1 MKISI
6 PEKCSEIIGIIE
18 TSGFEAYAVGG
29 CVRDSLLGITPAD
42 WDITTNA
49 LPREVAEMFAPR
61 GNFSV
66 IPTGERFGTVTVFC
80 RAEKETYE
88 VTTYRSDGEYS
99 DGRRPDSVAFSD
111 NIADDLCRRD
121 FTVNSMAFNPESGL
135 IDRHNGQRHLREKT
149 LCLVGAP
156 SERLREDGLRIVRAV
171 RFAYK
176 LKFGIEKRTAEAIEA
191 AIKNGYLDR
200 ISRERIYAEL
210 LQIIEHLHAGN
221 EAQGLLE
228 RLLENIIPELT
239 EINLDRIFNAPPDVA
254 VRMTLLLCGVS
265 VSAAGEILGRLKFD
279 NKTKKEILTLL
290 EIADA
295 ASLAATNECVKR
307 TLNKT
312 GKQTF
317 ARLLDVQSARGKETS
332 GLRKVFD
339 CVIAAG
345 ECYSLKD
352 LAIGGGDLAAL
363 GLCGKEIGRR
373 LDACLEEVISGGLP
387 NDKVALLEFINTK
400 FS

>member
-18 TSGFEAYAVGG
+18 KSGFEAYAVGG

-49 LPREVAEMFAPR
+49 QPREVAEMFAAD

-121 FTVNSMAFNPESGL
+121 FTVNAMAFNPESGL

-149 LCLVGAP
+149 LCLVGEP
-156 SERLREDGLRIVRAV
+156 SERLREDGLRIMRAV

-210 LQIIEHLHAGN
+210 LQIIEHLHAGSD
-221 EAQGLLE
+221 AQRLLE
-228 RLLENIIPELT
+228 KVLENIIPELT
-239 EINLDRIFNAPPDVA
+239 EINLDRIFKAPSGVA
-254 VRMTLLLCGVS
+254 VRMTLLLGGGS
-265 VSAAGEILGRLKFD
+265 VPAAREILGRLKFD

-295 ASLAATNECVKR
+295 PLAATKECVKR

-332 GLRKVFD
+332 GVRKVFD

-345 ECYSLKD
+345 ECYSLED

-363 GLCGKEIGRR
+363 GLCGKEISRR

-387 NDKVALLEFINTK
+387 NDKAALLEFINTK